1 MNAVPVF
8 PVDVFLEEFGEFAN
22 LELPFVMRHGR
33 RAMHYVKYG
42 KAGMPIQSDED
53 GDRVY
58 ALFLMT
64 AHLIQLSLNNA
75 SQNAEQPGAGGSSES
90 GGGNVGRVKKTTIGS
105 VTVGTDCPNTY
116 TSTDWTYWL
125 QQTPYGSEFLAFMEA
140 VAPLGVYLN
149 GRPDSVRVLT

>member
-1 MNAVPVF
+1 MNAVPTF
-8 PVDVFLEEFGEFAN
+8 PVDVFLEEFGEFAS

-42 KAGMPIQSDED
+42 KAGMPIPSDDD
-53 GDRVY
+53 GDRIY

-75 SQNAEQPGAGGSSES
+75 NQNGEQPGSGGSSES
-90 GGGNVGRVKKTTIGS
+90 GGGTVGRVKKAMIGS
-105 VTVGTDCPNTY
+105 VTVETDSPNTY

-149 GRPDSVRVLT
+149 TRPDSVRVLT

>member
-1 MNAVPVF
+1 
-8 PVDVFLEEFGEFAN
+8 
-22 LELPFVMRHGR
+22 
-33 RAMHYVKYG
+33 
-42 KAGMPIQSDED
+42 MPIQSDED

-90 GGGNVGRVKKTTIGS
+90 GGGAVGRVKKTTIGS
-105 VTVGTDCPNTY
+105 VTVETDSPNTY

>member
-8 PVDVFLEEFGEFAN
+8 PVDVFLEEFGEFAS
-22 LELPFVMRHGR
+22 LELTFVMRHGR

-42 KAGMPIQSDED
+42 KAGMPIPSDED

-75 SQNAEQPGAGGSSES
+75 SQNAEQPGAGGYSES
-90 GGGNVGRVKKTTIGS
+90 GGGAIGRVKKTTIGS
-105 VTVGTDCPNTY
+105 VTVETDSPNTY

-125 QQTPYGSEFLAFMEA
+125 HQTPYGSEFLAFMEA